1 MHTYDM
7 LLNTYTIVK
16 GHVYTSQ
23 NNNTVL
29 RMPKHHATVLFL
41 PKHTC

>member
-23 NNNTVL
+23 NDNTVL
-29 RMPKHHATVLFL
+29 RMPTSQATLLFFIG
-41 PKHTC
+41 